1 MRLWQVFIKSV
12 REQKRDLWVICLSLV
27 FAPLFVFIYYVMTGS
42 TGTTSYGVL
51 VINQDAPVTLA
62 NGTILAAGEDV
73 VAGLR
78 DLSYQ
83 NGSPLLKVTLVENRE
98 VADQKLRNRA
108 AAALVII
115 PADFSTKLAAFRS
128 GDISASTD
136 LTFIGDLT
144 NPYYTVAAVMAMTA
158 ADAYSQ
164 AFTNAPRPV
173 ELVEIP
179 LGASAARSEFENYV
193 PGLFVMA
200 VVLMIFQAAM
210 TPMRDIESGALR
222 RLRLTPLTS
231 FDYLG
236 GTSLWLGLVSVGAV
250 LLTFATAV
258 GFGFRSQGPIW
269 LAFLVVAITSLSIIG
284 IGLIVACFS
293 KTISQAFVI
302 ANFPLGFLMFLTGA
316 AFPLPR
322 YTLFTLFG
330 HSFALPDLLPPTHAV
345 VALNKIFT
353 LGAGLKDV
361 VFELT
366 ALTLLSV
373 LYFSIGVWLFQ
384 KMQMRADRTQTCN
397 R

>member
-12 REQKRDLWVICLSLV
+12 REQKRDLWVIGLSV
-27 FAPLFVFIYYVMTGS
+27 AFAPLFVFIYYLMTGG
-42 TGTTSYGVL
+42 TGSTSYGVL
-51 VINQDAPVTLA
+51 VINQDAPVTLTD
-62 NGTILAAGEDV
+62 GTRFAAGDDIV
-73 VAGLR
+73 SSLR

-83 NGSPLLKVTLVENRE
+83 NGSPLLKVTLVGDRPEAE
-98 VADQKLRNRA
+98 QKLRDRA

-115 PADFSTKLAAFRS
+115 PADFSAKLAAFRS
-128 GDISASTD
+128 GNTSASAD

-158 ADAYSQ
+158 ADAYTQ
-164 AFTNAPRPV
+164 DFTDAPRPV

-193 PGLFVMA
+193 PGLLVLA
-200 VVLMIFQAAM
+200 VVLMVFQAAM
-210 TPMRDIESGALR
+210 TPARDIESGALR
-222 RLRLTPLTS
+222 RLRLTPLTA

-236 GTSLWLGLVSVGAV
+236 GTSLWLGLVAVGAV
-250 LLTFATAV
+250 MLTFITAV
-258 GFGFRSQGPIW
+258 SLGFRSQGPLW
-269 LAFLVVAITSLSIIG
+269 LAFLIVAITSLSIIG

-293 KTISQAFVI
+293 KTVSQAFVI

-322 YTLFTLFG
+322 TILFTLFG
-330 HSFALPDLLPPTHAV
+330 RGFALPDLLPPTHAV

-361 VFELT
+361 AFELT
-366 ALTLLSV
+366 ALTLLSA
-373 LYFSIGVWLFQ
+373 LYFGIGVWLFQ
-384 KMQMRADRTQTCN
+384 RTQMRAR
-397 R
+397 

>member
-12 REQKRDLWVICLSLV
+12 REQKRDLWVICLSLA
-27 FAPLFVFIYYVMTGS
+27 FAPLFVFVYYLMTGG

-51 VINQDAPVTLA
+51 VINQDAPVTLTD
-62 NGTILAAGEDV
+62 GTVFAAGEQV

-83 NGSPLLKVTLVENRE
+83 NGSPLLKVTLLEDRALAE
-98 VADQKLRNRA
+98 QKLRDRA

-115 PADFSTKLAAFRS
+115 PADFSAKLVAFRS
-128 GDISASTD
+128 GDVSASAN

-158 ADAYSQ
+158 ADA
-164 AFTNAPRPV
+164 FTQGFTSAPRPV

-179 LGASAARSEFENYV
+179 LGASAARTEFENYV

-210 TPMRDIESGALR
+210 TPARDIESGALR
-222 RLRLTPLTS
+222 RLRLTPLTA

-236 GTSLWLGLVSVGAV
+236 GTSLWLGLVSIAAV

-258 GFGFRSQGPIW
+258 AFGFRSQGPLW
-269 LAFLVVAITSLSIIG
+269 LAFLVVAVTSLSIIG

-293 KTISQAFVI
+293 KTVSQAFII

-322 YTLFTLFG
+322 LTLFTLFG
-330 HSFALPDLLPPTHAV
+330 HGFALPDLLPPTHAV

-353 LGAGLKDV
+353 LGAGLQDV
-361 VFELT
+361 AYELI
-366 ALTLLSV
+366 ALVLLSA
-373 LYFSIGVWLFQ
+373 LYFGLGVWLFQ
-384 KMQMRADRTQTCN
+384 KTQMRADRN
-397 R
+397 